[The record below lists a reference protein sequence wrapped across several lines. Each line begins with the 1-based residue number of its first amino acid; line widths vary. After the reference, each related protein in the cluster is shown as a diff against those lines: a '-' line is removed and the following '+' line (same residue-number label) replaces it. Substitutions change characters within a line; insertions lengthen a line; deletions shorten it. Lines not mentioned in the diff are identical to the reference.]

1 MGKHRRV
8 TSHESLDREAEVEGS
23 SNRSFGW
30 VFTAFFLILA
40 VLPLLGGGGAR
51 YWALAASAAMAVLTL
66 VRPSV
71 LEVPNRLWGRF
82 GLWLGRVVSPVMAGV
97 VFYGVVTPIGLVMRL
112 AGKDFLRLR
121 RDPGAASYWIV
132 RDPPGPPP
140 QSMSDQF

>member
-1 MGKHRRV
+1 M
-8 TSHESLDREAEVEGS
+8 TSHESLHREAGVEGS

-40 VLPLLGGGGAR
+40 LLPLLGGGGVR
-51 YWALAASAAMAVLTL
+51 YWALAASGAMAVVTL
-66 VRPSV
+66 ARPSL

-82 GLWLGRVVSPVMAGV
+82 GLWLGRVVSPVMSAV
-97 VFYGVVTPIGLVMRL
+97 IFYGVVTPIGLAMRL

-121 RDPGAASYWIV
+121 RDPVATSYWIV

-140 QSMSDQF
+140 ESMSDQF

>member
-1 MGKHRRV
+1 M
-8 TSHESLDREAEVEGS
+8 TAHESLHREAEVDGS

-40 VLPLLGGGGAR
+40 LLPLLGGGGVR
-51 YWALAASAAMAVLTL
+51 YWALAASAAMSVVTL
-66 VRPSV
+66 ARPSL

-82 GLWLGRVVSPVMAGV
+82 GLWLGRIVSPVMTGI
-97 VFYGVVTPIGLVMRL
+97 VFYGVVTPIGLAMRL
-112 AGKDFLRLR
+112 AGKDPLRLR
-121 RDPGAASYWIV
+121 RDPGAESYWIV